1 MQGEQSVPEPT
12 LDEDDHIPSMFHQSD
27 ANEDPDNVTF
37 HRNDPLRVGIV
48 GYGLG
53 GSTFHAPL
61 VAATPGLELVAIATS
76 NPERVAKAKAR
87 YPNAHLYDTIE
98 QMLAAEQLD
107 LVVISTPHA
116 THAPYA
122 RAALARGAHVVVD
135 KPFATTSAEARDL
148 AALAKQHG
156 KLAIPFQNRRWDNE
170 ILTVQKLMRDGTL
183 GDIQR
188 YESRYERWRP
198 IPKARWT
205 EPGADERGEGVLGDL
220 TVHLVDQALM
230 LFGPARRV
238 YAEFER
244 QNPAVHVTD
253 DVFVAIT
260 HKSGVISH
268 LFTSPNVAILGPR
281 LTVLGSKGAYVKH
294 GIDPQEEA
302 LLAGGIPG
310 TPGWG
315 EEPES
320 SWGKVGA
327 GDDVRPLRS
336 EPGNYLSFYAGAAR
350 AIRDGTEP
358 PVTTEQGIAMMEL
371 LDAARLSAK
380 EKRVVELGT

>member
-1 MQGEQSVPEPT
+1 VNT
-12 LDEDDHIPSMFHQSD
+12 RREDDDTVAMFHKSKG
-27 ANEDPDNVTF
+27 NEDP
-37 HRNDPLRVGIV
+37 RNMTVWERDPVRVGLV

-61 VAATPGLELVAIATS
+61 VSATPGLELVAIATS
-76 NPERVAKAKAR
+76 NPERVAKAQAR
-87 YPNAHLYDTIE
+87 YPGVHLYDNIE
-98 QMLAAEQLD
+98 QMLAAEPLD

-122 RAALARGAHVVVD
+122 RAALAKGAHVVVD
-135 KPFATTSAEARDL
+135 KPFATSSAEARDL
-148 AALAKQHG
+148 ATMAKEHDR
-156 KLAIPFQNRRWDNE
+156 LAIPFQNRRWDNE
-170 ILTVQKLMRDGTL
+170 ILTVQKLIRDGAL
-183 GDIQR
+183 GDVQR

-198 IPKARWT
+198 NPKARWM
-205 EPGADERGEGVLGDL
+205 EPGAGERGEGVLGDL
-220 TVHLVDQALM
+220 TVHLVDQALL

-238 YAEFER
+238 YAELVT
-244 QNPAVHVTD
+244 QNPLVNVVD
-253 DVFVAIT
+253 DAFIAIT

-302 LLAGGIPG
+302 LLAGGTPG
-310 TPGWG
+310 TAGWG

-320 SWGKVGA
+320 SWGRVGA
-327 GDDVRPLRS
+327 GDDVHLQRS
-336 EPGNYLSFYAGAAR
+336 EPGNYLKFYEGVVH
-350 AIRDGTEP
+350 AIRDGAAP

-371 LDAARLSAK
+371 LDAARLSAR
-380 EKRVVELGT
+380 EHRVVELGQ

>member
-1 MQGEQSVPEPT
+1 MA
-12 LDEDDHIPSMFHQSD
+12 MFHKSKGT
-27 ANEDPDNVTF
+27 EDPRDMTVWE
-37 HRNDPLRVGIV
+37 RKDPIRVGVV

-76 NPERVAKAKAR
+76 NAERVAKAKAR
-87 YPNAHLYDTIE
+87 YPATHLYNNIE
-98 QMLAAEQLD
+98 QMLAGEPLD
-107 LVVISTPHA
+107 LVVVSTPHA

-122 RAALARGAHVVVD
+122 RMALEHGSHVVVD

-148 AALAKQHG
+148 AAMAKQHG
-156 KLAIPFQNRRWDNE
+156 RLAIPFQNRRWDNE
-170 ILTVQKLMRDGTL
+170 ILTVQKLIRDGAL
-183 GDIQR
+183 GDVQR

-198 IPKARWT
+198 NPKARWM
-205 EPGADERGEGVLGDL
+205 EPGAGERGEGVLGDL
-220 TVHLVDQALM
+220 TVHLVDQALL

-238 YAEFER
+238 YAELVT
-244 QNPAVHVTD
+244 QNPLVHVVD
-253 DVFVAIT
+253 DAFIAIT

-281 LTVLGSKGAYVKH
+281 LTVLGSKGAYVKN

-302 LLAGGIPG
+302 LLAGGTPG
-310 TPGWG
+310 SHGWG

-327 GDDVRPLRS
+327 GDDVRLQRS
-336 EPGNYLSFYAGAAR
+336 EPGNYLKFYEGVVH
-350 AIRDGTEP
+350 AIRDGAAP
-358 PVTTEQGIAMMEL
+358 PVTAEQGIAMMEL
-371 LDAARLSAK
+371 LDAARLSAR
-380 EKRVVELGT
+380 EHRVVELGQ

>member
-1 MQGEQSVPEPT
+1 MYHKSKKGEAS
-12 LDEDDHIPSMFHQSD
+12 SD
-27 ANEDPDNVTF
+27 VLWERGDPI
-37 HRNDPLRVGIV
+37 RVGIV

-61 VAATPGLELVAIATS
+61 VSATPGLELVAIATS

-87 YPNAHLYDTIE
+87 YSAVHLYDKIE
-98 QMLAAEQLD
+98 QMLAAEPLD

-122 RAALARGAHVVVD
+122 RAALEHGAHVVVD

-148 AALAKQHG
+148 AALAKQHDR
-156 KLAIPFQNRRWDNE
+156 LAIPFQNRRWDNE
-170 ILTVQKLMRDGTL
+170 ILTVQKLIRDGAL
-183 GDIQR
+183 GDVQR

-198 IPKARWT
+198 NPKARWM
-205 EPGADERGEGVLGDL
+205 EAGAGERGEGVLGDL
-220 TVHLVDQALM
+220 TVHLVDQALL

-238 YAEFER
+238 YAELVT
-244 QNPAVHVTD
+244 QNPLVNVVD
-253 DVFVAIT
+253 DAFIAIT
-260 HKSGVISH
+260 HKSGVIAH

-281 LTVLGSKGAYVKH
+281 LAVLGSKGAYVKH

-302 LLAGGIPG
+302 LLAGGTPG
-310 TPGWG
+310 SPGWG

-327 GDDVRPLRS
+327 GDDVRLQRS
-336 EPGNYLSFYAGAAR
+336 EPGNYLKFYEGVVH
-350 AIRDGTEP
+350 AIRDGAAP

-371 LDAARLSAK
+371 LDAARLSAR
-380 EKRVVELGT
+380 EHRVVELGQ

>member
-1 MQGEQSVPEPT
+1 M
-12 LDEDDHIPSMFHQSD
+12 
-27 ANEDPDNVTF
+27 
-37 HRNDPLRVGIV
+37 HRKSGTGDSIRVGIV

-61 VAATPGLELVAIATS
+61 VAATPGLELIAIATS
-76 NPERVAKAKAR
+76 NAERVAKAKAR
-87 YPNAHLYDTIE
+87 YPAVHLYDKIE
-98 QMLAAEQLD
+98 QMLAAEPLD

-122 RAALARGAHVVVD
+122 RAALEHGCHVVVD

-148 AALAKQHG
+148 AAMAKLHG
-156 KLAIPFQNRRWDNE
+156 RLAIPFQNRRWDNE
-170 ILTVQKLMRDGTL
+170 ILTVQKLIRDGTI
-183 GDIQR
+183 GEIQR

-198 IPKARWT
+198 NPKARWM
-205 EPGADERGEGVLGDL
+205 EPGAAERGEGVLGDL
-220 TVHLVDQALM
+220 TVHLVDQALL

-238 YAEFER
+238 YAEFVT
-244 QNPAVHVTD
+244 QNPLVHVTD
-253 DVFVAIT
+253 DVFIAIT
-260 HKSGVISH
+260 HKSGVIAH

-310 TPGWG
+310 SAGWG
-315 EEPES
+315 EELAT

-327 GDDVRPLRS
+327 GDDVHPLRS
-336 EPGNYLSFYAGAAR
+336 EPGNYLAFYEATAR
-350 AIRDGTEP
+350 AIRDGAAP

-371 LDAARLSAK
+371 LDAARLSAR
-380 EKRVVELGT
+380 EHRVVELGQ

>member
-1 MQGEQSVPEPT
+1 
-12 LDEDDHIPSMFHQSD
+12 
-27 ANEDPDNVTF
+27 VTA
-37 HRNDPLRVGIV
+37 PLRVGIV

-87 YPNAHLYDTIE
+87 YPGVHLYDKIE
-98 QMLAAEQLD
+98 QMLAAETLD
-107 LVVISTPHA
+107 LVVVSTPHA

-122 RAALARGAHVVVD
+122 RAALEKGSHVVVD
-135 KPFATTSAEARDL
+135 KPFATSSAEARDL
-148 AALAKQHG
+148 AAMAKQHDR
-156 KLAIPFQNRRWDNE
+156 LAIPFQNRRWDNE
-170 ILTVQKLMRDGTL
+170 ILTVQKLIADGTL
-183 GDIQR
+183 GEIQR

-198 IPKARWT
+198 NPKARWM

-220 TVHLVDQALM
+220 TVHLVDQALL

-238 YAEFER
+238 YAEFVT
-244 QNPAVHVTD
+244 QNPLVHVTD
-253 DVFVAIT
+253 DVFIAIT
-260 HKSGVISH
+260 HKSGVIAH

-336 EPGNYLSFYAGAAR
+336 EPGNYLSFYAAAAR
-350 AIRDGTEP
+350 AIHDGTEP